1 MDASRAVYVYDLDR
15 LRLHWRLPL
24 ALAPITCLAFHPQ
37 STASL
42 VVAQANN
49 TFMVYEVDDLDRQGL
64 AASAPGPGLGDQ
76 TATEDMSLTA
86 QGQGLGQG
94 HGLSVWSQLN
104 TNRIPDSLRNLAG
117 NNPPP
122 LVDIYPPLC

>member
-24 ALAPITCLAFHPQ
+24 ALAPVTCVAFHPQ

-49 TFMVYEVDDLDRQGL
+49 TFMVYEVDDLDGQGQGL
-64 AASAPGPGLGDQ
+64 ATQGPGLTDKATHNDSEDTSMDQ
-76 TATEDMSLTA
+76 
-86 QGQGLGQG
+86 GPGLGQG

-117 NNPPP
+117 DMMIS
-122 LVDIYPPLC
+122 LFYYL